1 MGIERQHESD
11 KLHGDKLESAI
22 DRQAAGGPGRKG
34 QNEPEDEKEVDLEDR
49 EEPEVEDSDDE

>member
-49 EEPEVEDSDDE
+49 